1 MREWRWELKKVW
13 HQKLKERGVRDLP
26 RLRSGR
32 IGKIGPTRKCYDMS
46 VPAHVAEVRK
56 FKWFSKQRA
65 WKRRKKRPALAAGA
79 RQVAPGHGDLRITA
93 LQARIPRQEKIP
105 SYTGHGEPRITAL

>member
-1 MREWRWELKKVW
+1 MAIKIKYKTKGRSWCQAQLTDWFPQWEKPWNEFLEVMRDWRWELKKAW
-13 HQKLKERGVRDLP
+13 HQKLKEKGVRNLP
-26 RLRSGR
+26 KLRRGR

-65 WKRRKKRPALAAGA
+65 
-79 RQVAPGHGDLRITA
+79 
-93 LQARIPRQEKIP
+93 
-105 SYTGHGEPRITAL
+105 